1 MGLLFLFV
9 CFFCFVVSLQQ
20 SGVLA
25 GRAALSVADYIACA
39 AKFSCLS
46 IVNEVAARWLQSQ
59 CTEACLNM
67 FEHVVA
73 ITIH

>member
-1 MGLLFLFV
+1 MGTSSN
-9 CFFCFVVSLQQ
+9 C
-20 SGVLA
+20 LA
-25 GRAALSVADYIACA
+25 RNHLDAHENVMPREVQPLICA
-39 AKFSCLS
+39 ARMENVKFSGLS